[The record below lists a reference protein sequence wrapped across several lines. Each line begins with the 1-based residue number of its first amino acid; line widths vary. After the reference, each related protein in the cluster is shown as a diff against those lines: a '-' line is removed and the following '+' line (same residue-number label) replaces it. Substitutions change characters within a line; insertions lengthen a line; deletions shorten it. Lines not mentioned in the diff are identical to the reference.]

1 MERTNNVVRIPV
13 HNIEDFFRL
22 WVVFLTP
29 LHHLTNREID
39 VIVAILIQR
48 YRLSLSIS
56 DPELLEEVLM
66 NSDTKRKVKAMCN
79 MNENNFQVVMCK
91 LRKNK
96 VLINIGQ
103 NERGKEKYIISPKFI
118 PNISSDDPKAK
129 LTILFELLC
138 NTQQ

>member
-1 MERTNNVVRIPV
+1 MERTNNVVRIPI
-13 HNIEDFFRL
+13 HKIEDFFRL

-66 NSDTKRKVKAMCN
+66 NTDTKRKVKAMCN

-96 VLINIGQ
+96 VIINIGGS
-103 NERGKEKYIISPKFI
+103 ERGTEKYIISPKFI
-118 PNISSDDPKAK
+118 PNINSEDTKAK
-129 LTILFELLC
+129 LTILFELTC